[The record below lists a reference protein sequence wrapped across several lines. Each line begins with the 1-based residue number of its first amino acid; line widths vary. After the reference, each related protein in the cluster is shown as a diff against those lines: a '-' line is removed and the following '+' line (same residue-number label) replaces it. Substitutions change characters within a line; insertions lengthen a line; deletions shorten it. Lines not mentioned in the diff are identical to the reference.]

1 MLRSLVNRRVL
12 QVALGALVFVLVVPA
27 TARAAE
33 IDPCSLI
40 PTSQVAA
47 MTGGTG
53 KGSWHHAVGRNR
65 YSQETCHYD
74 GPLNRAVLV
83 AVHLDAAPF
92 ATVKSMMKPL
102 AGVGADA
109 IYMGGPPSVIAFLKH
124 GHYVSMSWNADP
136 GKPSP
141 QFLAAAKAAASK
153 L

>member
-1 MLRSLVNRRVL
+1 VVLSLLNRRVL
-12 QVALGALVFVLVVPA
+12 GAALGALVLVAPA
-27 TARAAE
+27 TARSAE
-33 IDPCSLI
+33 IDPCSLV
-40 PTSQVAA
+40 PAAQVAA

-53 KGSWHHAVGRNR
+53 KGTWNHAVGRKR

-74 GPLNRAVLV
+74 GPLKRAVLV

-102 AGVGADA
+102 GGVGADA
-109 IYMGGPPSVIAFLKH
+109 VYMQGPPSVIAFLKH
-124 GHYVSMSWNADP
+124 GHYISMSWNADP

-141 QFLAAAKAAASK
+141 QFLAAAKAAAAK

>member
-1 MLRSLVNRRVL
+1 MVRPPVNRRVL
-12 QVALGALVFVLVVPA
+12 GAALGALVLAAPVA
-27 TARAAE
+27 ARAA

-40 PTSQVAA
+40 PTAQVRA

-53 KGSWHHAVGRNR
+53 KGSWHHAVGHGR
-65 YSQETCHYD
+65 YAQETCHYD
-74 GPLNRAVLV
+74 GPLKRAVLV
-83 AVHLDAAPF
+83 AVHLDARPF
-92 ATVKSMMKPL
+92 ATVKSMTKPL
-102 AGVGADA
+102 PGVGADA
-109 IYMGGPPSVIAFLKH
+109 IYMAGPTSVIAFVKH

>member
-1 MLRSLVNRRVL
+1 MIRTVMERRI
-12 QVALGALVFVLVVPA
+12 LGAAFGALMLVLPV

-40 PTSQVAA
+40 PAAQVAA

-53 KGSWHHAVGRNR
+53 KGTWNHSTGGKR
-65 YSQETCHYD
+65 YSQESCHYD
-74 GPLNRAVLV
+74 GPVKRAVLV
-83 AVHLDAAPF
+83 AVHRDAAPF
-92 ATVKSMMKPL
+92 ATIKTMMKPL

-109 IYMGGPPSVIAFLKH
+109 VYMAGPPSVIAFLKH
-124 GHYVSMSWNADP
+124 GHYISMSWNADP

-141 QFLAAAKAAASK
+141 QFLAAAKAAAAK

>member
-1 MLRSLVNRRVL
+1 VIQWVVKGRSFGAV
-12 QVALGALVFVLVVPA
+12 LGALVLLSPM

-40 PTSQVAA
+40 PAAQVAA

-53 KGSWHHAVGRNR
+53 KGTWSHSTGGKR
-65 YSQETCHYD
+65 YSQESCHYD
-74 GPLNRAVLV
+74 GPLKRAVLV
-83 AVHLDAAPF
+83 AVHRDAAPF
-92 ATVKSMMKPL
+92 ATIKTMMKPL

-109 IYMGGPPSVIAFLKH
+109 VYMAGPPSVIAFLKH
-124 GHYVSMSWNADP
+124 GHYISMSWNADP

-141 QFLAAAKAAASK
+141 QFLAAAKAAAAK

>member
-1 MLRSLVNRRVL
+1 VARSPLNRRVL
-12 QVALGALVFVLVVPA
+12 AAALGALVLSAPA

-33 IDPCSLI
+33 IDPCSLV
-40 PTSQVAA
+40 PAAQVAA

-53 KGSWHHAVGRNR
+53 KGRWNHGTGGKR

-74 GPLNRAVLV
+74 GPLKRAVLV
-83 AVHLDAAPF
+83 AVHLDARPF
-92 ATVKSMMKPL
+92 ATVKSMLKPL

-109 IYMGGPPSVIAFLKH
+109 VYMHGPPSVIAFLKH

-141 QFLAAAKAAASK
+141 QFLAAAKAAAAK